1 MQSSYTVVY
10 NKRSI
15 KYVIPGQLHGQK
27 AKTRAPSTVIDVA
40 GSMNSKC
47 ASSVSA
53 PVDTAERRVTLNA
66 CVARDK
72 QIQKEQEKRSWI
84 PV

>member
-1 MQSSYTVVY
+1 MQSNYTVVY

-15 KYVIPGQLHGQK
+15 IPGLLPEQ
-27 AKTRAPSTVIDVA
+27 TEAPPTVIDVV

-53 PVDTAERRVTLNA
+53 PIDIAERRATLNT

-72 QIQKEQEKRSWI
+72 QIQKEPGKGSWI
-84 PV
+84 QV